1 MVFNKNS
8 LFKRICRTSP
18 DISKDFLRH
27 QLLRGIKYWHEI
39 DAAVKTLSQ
48 GTKNTTFWKSVQF
61 YPQTRAG
68 TSLIR
73 DSLWF
78 AFDSKSNQPIIREW
92 LIHDS
97 PTFDFWFDLIL
108 IRRWIMIRG
117 WIKIRDESKSN
128 RIKMNKINLNRK
140 SKWIKIK
147 MNCESKWI
155 NIRIKSNKYIFFSGL
170 LKNFLGLKKVSNKIL
185 FTIWAWLIR
194 RGQSG

>member
-1 MVFNKNS
+1 MDS
-8 LFKRICRTSP
+8 
-18 DISKDFLRH
+18 
-27 QLLRGIKYWHEI
+27 
-39 DAAVKTLSQ
+39 VKT
-48 GTKNTTFWKSVQF
+48 
-61 YPQTRAG
+61 RARI
-68 TSLIR
+68 SLIR
-73 DSLWF
+73 DSLRF
-78 AFDSKSNQPIIREW
+78 NFDSKSNQAMIRKW
-92 LIHDS
+92 VNHDS
-97 PTFDFWFDLIL
+97 PIFDFWFDLIL

-117 WIKIRDESKSN
+117 WIVIRDESKSN

>member
-1 MVFNKNS
+1 MYLLYYS
-8 LFKRICRTSP
+8 LPYSM
-18 DISKDFLRH
+18 
-27 QLLRGIKYWHEI
+27 
-39 DAAVKTLSQ
+39 
-48 GTKNTTFWKSVQF
+48 FWTRFERQF
-61 YPQTRAG
+61 YNRLLERLGLRAR

-78 AFDSKSNQPIIREW
+78 AFDSKSNQKMIRQW
-92 LIHDS
+92 VNHDS
-97 PTFDFWFDLIL
+97 PTIDFWFDLIL

-155 NIRIKSNKYIFFSGL
+155 NIRIKSNKIHIFLWSSEKFSWI
-170 LKNFLGLKKVSNKIL
+170 KKG
-185 FTIWAWLIR
+185 F
-194 RGQSG
+194 